1 MKQIQTMKIELIND
15 HYQTIPEAFKK
26 EEISKLVNLV
36 LEKTGSESFENKQIN
51 IKYTSEEEIQIL
63 NEKFYKKKGITN
75 VLAFTNHLKFPNEEA
90 NLIGEIAIC
99 IKQIER
105 EAKVYKKAIETRLKH
120 MIVHGVLHLLGFDH
134 KEKKDQLE
142 MEKLESDIIS
152 GCLGER
158 PY

>member
-51 IKYTSEEEIQIL
+51 IKYASEEEIQFL

-90 NLIGEIAIC
+90 NLIGEIALC

-105 EAKVYKKAIETRLKH
+105 EARVYKKAIETRLKH

-134 KEKKDQLE
+134 EEKKDQLE

-152 GCLGER
+152 SCLGER

>member
-51 IKYTSEEEIQIL
+51 IKYASEEEIQFL

-75 VLAFTNHLKFPNEEA
+75 VLAFTNNLKFPDEEA
-90 NLIGEIAIC
+90 NLIGEIALC

-105 EAKVYKKAIETRLKH
+105 EARVYKKAIETRLKH

-134 KEKKDQLE
+134 EE
-142 MEKLESDIIS
+142 IIS
-152 GCLGER
+152 SCLGER

>member
-1 MKQIQTMKIELIND
+1 MRQIQTMKIELIND

-36 LEKTGSESFENKQIN
+36 LEKTGSESFDNKQIN

-75 VLAFTNHLKFPNEEA
+75 VLAFTNHLKFPDEA
-90 NLIGEIAIC
+90 DLIGEIAIC
-99 IKQIER
+99 IEQIER

-152 GCLGER
+152 SCLGER

>member
-51 IKYTSEEEIQIL
+51 IKYASEEEIQFL

-75 VLAFTNHLKFPNEEA
+75 VLAFTNHLKFPDEEA
-90 NLIGEIAIC
+90 NLIGEIALC

-105 EAKVYKKAIETRLKH
+105 EARIYKKAIETRLKH
-120 MIVHGVLHLLGFDH
+120 MVVHGVLHLLGFDH
-134 KEKKDQLE
+134 EEKKDQLE

-152 GCLGER
+152 SCLGDR

>member
-1 MKQIQTMKIELIND
+1 MKQIQIMKIELIND

-26 EEISKLVNLV
+26 EEILKLVNLV
-36 LEKTGSESFENKQIN
+36 LDKTGSESFENKQIN
-51 IKYTSEEEIQIL
+51 IKYASEEEIQFL

-75 VLAFTNHLKFPNEEA
+75 VLAFTNHLKFPDEEA
-90 NLIGEIAIC
+90 NLIGEIALC

-105 EAKVYKKAIETRLKH
+105 EARVYKKAIETRLKH

-134 KEKKDQLE
+134 EEKKDQLE

-152 GCLGER
+152 SCLGER

>member
-51 IKYTSEEEIQIL
+51 IKYASEEEIQFL

-75 VLAFTNHLKFPNEEA
+75 VLAFTNHLKFPDEEA
-90 NLIGEIAIC
+90 NLIGEIALC

-105 EAKVYKKAIETRLKH
+105 EARVYKKAIETRLKH

-152 GCLGER
+152 SCLGER

>member
-1 MKQIQTMKIELIND
+1 MKKIRTMKIELIND

-26 EEISKLVNLV
+26 EEISKLVNFV
-36 LEKTGSESFENKQIN
+36 LEKTGFESFENKQIN

-75 VLAFTNHLKFPNEEA
+75 VLAFTNHLKFPDEEA
-90 NLIGEIAIC
+90 NLIGEIALC

-105 EAKVYKKAIETRLKH
+105 EARVYKKAIETRLKH

-134 KEKKDQLE
+134 EEKKDQLE

-152 GCLGER
+152 SCLGER

>member
-36 LEKTGSESFENKQIN
+36 VEKTGSESFENKQIN

-75 VLAFTNHLKFPNEEA
+75 VLAFTNHLNFPDEEA
-90 NLIGEIAIC
+90 SLIGEIAIC

>member
-36 LEKTGSESFENKQIN
+36 VEKTGSESFENKQIN

>member
-51 IKYTSEEEIQIL
+51 IKYASEEEIQFL

-75 VLAFTNHLKFPNEEA
+75 VLAFTNHLKFPDEEA
-90 NLIGEIAIC
+90 NLIGEIALC

-105 EAKVYKKAIETRLKH
+105 EARIYKKAIETRLKH
-120 MIVHGVLHLLGFDH
+120 MVVHGVLHLLGFDH
-134 KEKKDQLE
+134 EEKKDQLE

-152 GCLGER
+152 SCLGER

>member
-51 IKYTSEEEIQIL
+51 IKYASEEEIQFL

-75 VLAFTNHLKFPNEEA
+75 VLAFTNHLKFPDEEA

-152 GCLGER
+152 SCLGER

>member
-15 HYQTIPEAFKK
+15 HYQRIPEAFKK

-36 LEKTGSESFENKQIN
+36 LEKTGAESFENKQIN
-51 IKYTSEEEIQIL
+51 IKYASEEEIQFL

-75 VLAFTNHLKFPNEEA
+75 VLAFTNHLKFPDEEA
-90 NLIGEIAIC
+90 NLIGEIALC

-105 EAKVYKKAIETRLKH
+105 EARVYKKAIETRLKH

-152 GCLGER
+152 SCLGER

>member
-1 MKQIQTMKIELIND
+1 MKQIQTMKIELINE

-26 EEISKLVNLV
+26 EEILKLVNLV

-51 IKYTSEEEIQIL
+51 IKYASEEEIQFL

-75 VLAFTNHLKFPNEEA
+75 VLAFTNHLKFPDEES

-105 EAKVYKKAIETRLKH
+105 EARVYKKAIETRLKH

-152 GCLGER
+152 SCLGER

>member
-36 LEKTGSESFENKQIN
+36 LEKTGSESYENKQIN
-51 IKYTSEEEIQIL
+51 IKYASEEEIQFL

-75 VLAFTNHLKFPNEEA
+75 VLAFANHLKFPDEEA
-90 NLIGEIAIC
+90 NLIGEIALC

-105 EAKVYKKAIETRLKH
+105 EARVYKKAIETRLKH

-134 KEKKDQLE
+134 EEKKDQLE

-152 GCLGER
+152 SCLGDR

>member
-51 IKYTSEEEIQIL
+51 IKYASEDEIQFL

-75 VLAFTNHLKFPNEEA
+75 VLAFTNHLKFPDEEA
-90 NLIGEIAIC
+90 NLIGEIALC

-105 EAKVYKKAIETRLKH
+105 EARVYKKAIETRLKH

-134 KEKKDQLE
+134 EEKKDQLE

-152 GCLGER
+152 SCLGDR

>member
-36 LEKTGSESFENKQIN
+36 LEKTGSESYENKQIN
-51 IKYTSEEEIQIL
+51 IKYASEEEIQFL

-75 VLAFTNHLKFPNEEA
+75 VLAFTNHLKFPDEEA
-90 NLIGEIAIC
+90 NLIGEIALC

-105 EAKVYKKAIETRLKH
+105 EARIYKKAIETRLKH

-134 KEKKDQLE
+134 EEKKDQLE

-152 GCLGER
+152 SCLGDR

>member
-51 IKYTSEEEIQIL
+51 IKYASEEEIQFL

-75 VLAFTNHLKFPNEEA
+75 VLAFTNHLKFPDEEA
-90 NLIGEIAIC
+90 NLIGEIALC

-105 EAKVYKKAIETRLKH
+105 EARVYKKAIETRLKH

-134 KEKKDQLE
+134 EEKKDQLE

-152 GCLGER
+152 SCLGDR

>member
-1 MKQIQTMKIELIND
+1 MKQIQTMKIELINE

-26 EEISKLVNLV
+26 EEILKLVNLV

-75 VLAFTNHLKFPNEEA
+75 VLAFTNHLKFPDEEA

-105 EAKVYKKAIETRLKH
+105 EARVYKKAIETRLKH

>member
-1 MKQIQTMKIELIND
+1 MKQIQTMKIELINE

-26 EEISKLVNLV
+26 EEILKLVNLV

-51 IKYTSEEEIQIL
+51 IKYASEEEIQFL

-75 VLAFTNHLKFPNEEA
+75 VLAFTNHLKFPDEEA

-134 KEKKDQLE
+134 EEKKDQLE

-152 GCLGER
+152 SCLGER

>member
-51 IKYTSEEEIQIL
+51 IKYASEEEIQFL

-75 VLAFTNHLKFPNEEA
+75 VLAFTNHLKFPDEEA
-90 NLIGEIAIC
+90 NLIGEIALF

-105 EAKVYKKAIETRLKH
+105 EARVYKKAIETRLKH

-134 KEKKDQLE
+134 EEKKDQLE

-152 GCLGER
+152 SCLGDR

>member
-51 IKYTSEEEIQIL
+51 IKYASEEEIQFL

-75 VLAFTNHLKFPNEEA
+75 VLAFTNHLKFPDEEA

-105 EAKVYKKAIETRLKH
+105 EARVYKKAIETRLKH

-134 KEKKDQLE
+134 EEKKDQLE

-152 GCLGER
+152 SCLGER

>member
-75 VLAFTNHLKFPNEEA
+75 VLAFTNHLKFPDEEA
-90 NLIGEIAIC
+90 SLIGEIAIC

-105 EAKVYKKAIETRLKH
+105 EARVYKKAIETRLKH

>member
-75 VLAFTNHLKFPNEEA
+75 VLAFTNHLKFPDEEA
-90 NLIGEIAIC
+90 NLIGEIALC

-105 EAKVYKKAIETRLKH
+105 EARIYKKAIETRLKH

>member
-51 IKYTSEEEIQIL
+51 IKYASEEEIQFL

-75 VLAFTNHLKFPNEEA
+75 VLAFTNHLKVADEEA
-90 NLIGEIAIC
+90 NLIGEIALC

-105 EAKVYKKAIETRLKH
+105 EARVYKKAIETRLKH

-134 KEKKDQLE
+134 EEKKDQLE

-152 GCLGER
+152 SCLGDR